1 MHCGSGVEGSGCRT
15 AAPRATPAVRR
26 APRMIAPMGDSAIDR
41 RSPSSGCSGLPLALR
56 DRALPPESG
65 SSRSRA
71 AAGRRGLL
79 GGVAGAVRR
88 EAAAD
93 ELEAPPERV
102 RRDKAAWIAI
112 APRATMTLRKTQS
125 PTWANVS
132 ENSNRVFGALGGA
145 PERPCCVVERS
156 RSGPRRSGNERAR
169 SFLSTARSAPA
180 VDAPQWLRACL
191 SSRCMLLAFP
201 GAVWATAHPARPRP
215 RSDTHGDPYTRVAG
229 RSEPPNR
236 GSAKGLAQVWRNQ
249 PRGRLV
255 QSRLSQWSARS

>member
-145 PERPCCVVERS
+145 PERPCCVVCGRTKPQ
-156 RSGPRRSGNERAR
+156 R
-169 SFLSTARSAPA
+169 STA
-180 VDAPQWLRACL
+180 LR
-191 SSRCMLLAFP
+191 
-201 GAVWATAHPARPRP
+201 
-215 RSDTHGDPYTRVAG
+215 
-229 RSEPPNR
+229 
-236 GSAKGLAQVWRNQ
+236 
-249 PRGRLV
+249 
-255 QSRLSQWSARS
+255 